1 MSTRLEEFAQLVL
14 DMRALQVE
22 YQKMKRAQKFRIKNI
37 DGEELARVY
46 HQMRDA
52 ELKVHEMCLDVVGID
67 EDIDYGT
74 I

>member
-1 MSTRLEEFAQLVL
+1 MERIEILAREVL
-14 DMRALQVE
+14 NMRALQIE
-22 YQKMKRAQKFRIKNI
+22 YQKLKRAQKCRLKGF
-37 DGEELARVY
+37 DGEELARVCRE
-46 HQMRDA
+46 MRDA

>member
-1 MSTRLEEFAQLVL
+1 MERIEILAREVL
-14 DMRALQVE
+14 NMRALQIE
-22 YQKMKRAQKFRIKNI
+22 YQKLKRAQKCRLKGF
-37 DGEELARVY
+37 DGEELARVS
-46 HQMRDA
+46 HEMRDA

>member
-1 MSTRLEEFAQLVL
+1 MERIEILAREVL
-14 DMRALQVE
+14 NMRALQIE
-22 YQKMKRAQKFRIKNI
+22 YQKLKRAQKFRIKNI
-37 DGEELARVY
+37 DGEELARVH

-52 ELKVHEMCLDVVGID
+52 ERKVHEMCLDVVGID